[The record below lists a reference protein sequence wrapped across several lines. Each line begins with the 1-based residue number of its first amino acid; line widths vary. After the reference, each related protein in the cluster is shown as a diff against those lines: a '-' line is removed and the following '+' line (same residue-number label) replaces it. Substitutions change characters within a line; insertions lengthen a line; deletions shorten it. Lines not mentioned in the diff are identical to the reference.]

1 MKRIILFLLA
11 FVMLLS
17 LSPSS
22 APAEDASEAQASLLK
37 AYSDCST
44 ISLLF
49 DAAEMALQDGK
60 DPSEV
65 YDAMFTAAEEN
76 GFLREFQFALENTAA
91 YGTSLYDR
99 VSAVSENRLFD
110 FGESPFTDRWESIG
124 FNPYGHYTGSET
136 FLSMISDPGARYCLE
151 ASLWT
156 ESDFSRVFGTSFNK
170 FKPARPRAGYV
181 CIVISDK
188 SQNAPDTAWNE
199 GSNQSD
205 FLDHL
210 KTSLRETIDLF
221 EDSGMTPVFTGNP
234 DLASSFWV
242 FDLHYPFQA
251 WYGHNNRKEVRGFGC
266 DLSLNIF
273 DAVTH
278 RSVTKASVSNRLART
293 IYFWHDGIAEADVPY
308 LPDSRGFAGFAS
320 KAEKAIDKQYS
331 TEDLTPRMT
340 PVSVAG
346 AVDRI
351 LQEQGT
357 DAGPWIAAICENG
370 ARNVSLGTDS
380 VTFTVR
386 SFDPGLKALGAY
398 AKAPD
403 GSAWLQT
410 ALDNAAA
417 YNLELTLPVED
428 GRLTAKAKTTLTTAL
443 KKAAT
448 TAENAFRG
456 KDMASALM
464 NRFFPVPV
472 EDKKPD
478 ASALL
483 TPSASFAEW
492 YATRGI
498 AGAGIAVEDAAMI
511 CYAQKN
517 LTLNAKP
524 GPHSLEIT
532 CTGADPSA
540 MLAECAKKALDTLA
554 FAPADSRGPADS
566 AADALNTS
574 LAAASLAA
582 HTKSTA
588 KYTFTADLDD
598 LREGKLP
605 SGYLAYLFSFDKSGT
620 TASLLAS
627 AEKLPDAQALS
638 LPASKKLTGPNAGTR
653 VIFNLYSGADASYV
667 QVRSADSGETVA
679 SAFVLPGKKVTVQVP
694 AGSYRLA
701 FCSGPYWYGEEELFS
716 ALGHYYVSE
725 TTEILDRQHTH
736 TFSLNPADK
745 SELVFTE
752 TSLADFR

>member
-1 MKRIILFLLA
+1 MKRMILLLLA
-11 FVMLLS
+11 FVMFLSFS
-17 LSPSS
+17 LSA
-22 APAEDASEAQASLLK
+22 APAEDAAEAPASMLK
-37 AYSDCST
+37 GYSDCST

-60 DPSEV
+60 DPSLV

-76 GFLREFQFALENTAA
+76 GFLREFQYALENTAA

-99 VSAVSENRLFD
+99 VSAVTENRRFD
-110 FGESPFTDRWESIG
+110 AGESPFSSRWESIG
-124 FNPYGHYTGSET
+124 FNPYGHYTGSES
-136 FLSMISDPGARYCLE
+136 FLSMITDPGARYCTD
-151 ASLWT
+151 AGLWT
-156 ESDFSRVFGTSFNK
+156 ESDFSRVFGTSFTK

-188 SQNAPDTAWNE
+188 SQNAVETAWDE

-210 KTSLRETIDLF
+210 TTAVSKTISLF
-221 EDSGMTPVFTGNP
+221 ENSEMTPVFTGNP
-234 DLASSFWV
+234 DLASSFWL

-251 WYGHNNRKEVRGFGC
+251 WYGRNNHKEIRGFGC
-266 DLSLNIF
+266 DMSLNIF

-278 RSVTKASVSNRLART
+278 RSVTKVSASNRLART

-308 LPDSRGFAGFAS
+308 LPDSRAFAGFAS
-320 KAEKAIDKQYS
+320 KAENTIEKQYS

-346 AVDRI
+346 AVNRI
-351 LQEQGT
+351 LQEQGK
-357 DAGPWIAAICENG
+357 DAAPWIAAICENG

-380 VTFTVR
+380 VTFSVR

-410 ALDNAAA
+410 ALDNASA

-428 GRLTAKAKTTLTTAL
+428 GRLTTKAKTSLSTSL

-483 TPSASFAEW
+483 TPSASFTEW
-492 YATRGI
+492 HASRGI
-498 AGAGIAVEDAAMI
+498 AEAGISVENASLV

-517 LTLNAKP
+517 LSVNAKP
-524 GPHSLEIT
+524 GPGSLEIT
-532 CTGADPSA
+532 CTGAEPSV
-540 MLAECAKKALDTLA
+540 MLADCAKQALDTQA
-554 FAPADSRGPADS
+554 FTPADARGPLDS
-566 AADALNTS
+566 VPETLNS
-574 LAAASLAA
+574 ALAAASLAA

-588 KYTFTADLDD
+588 KFTFAADLDD

-605 SGYLAYLFSFDKSGT
+605 GGYLAYLFSFDKSKVLD
-620 TASLLAS
+620 SLRAT
-627 AEKLPDAQALS
+627 AEKLPEAAALP
-638 LPASKKLTGPNAGTR
+638 LPASRKLTGPKAGSR
-653 VIFNLYSGADASYV
+653 VIFDLYSGADPSYV
-667 QVRSADSGETVA
+667 QVRSAESNECVA
-679 SAFVLPGKKVTVQVP
+679 SAFVLPGKKVTIQVP
-694 AGSYRLA
+694 AGTYRLA
-701 FCSGPYWYGEEELFS
+701 FCTGSYWYGEEELFS
-716 ALGHYYVSE
+716 SLGSYYLSE
-725 TTEILDRQHTH
+725 TTQILDRQTY
-736 TFSLNPADK
+736 TFSLNPSNGEELLFSEATAAD
-745 SELVFTE
+745 L
-752 TSLADFR
+752 R